1 MAQMVV
7 KGKNIEVTEP
17 LREYVEKK
25 LGKLD
30 KHLDKITATTVELST
45 EPHKSD
51 SQRQVVQVTMQVN
64 GQILRAEDADADMY
78 AAIDGVVEKL
88 ERSMERY
95 KSKRYRKDDI
105 RKTRRAAERTATAT
119 EAALELAQFEE
130 EEQLS
135 GITHVKR
142 FLIKPMSAEEATDQ
156 MELLGH
162 DFYIF
167 FNEDTSAVSVVYK
180 RRNGSYGLLLPELA

>member
-1 MAQMVV
+1 MAQMVI
-7 KGKNIEVTEP
+7 KGKNIDVTEP

-25 LGKLD
+25 LGRLD
-30 KHLDKITATTVELST
+30 RYLDKITATTVELST

-64 GQILRAEDADADMY
+64 GQILRAENADADMY

-88 ERSMERY
+88 EHSVERY

-105 RKTRRAAERTATAT
+105 RKNRRDVERTANAT
-119 EAALELAQFEE
+119 EAALEQAQLAEE
-130 EEQLS
+130 DEIP

-142 FLIKPMSAEEATDQ
+142 FPIKPMSAEEATDQ

-167 FNEDTSAVSVVYK
+167 FNDNTSAVSVVYK
-180 RRNGSYGLLLPELA
+180 RRNGTYGLLLPEPA

>member
-17 LREYVEKK
+17 LHDYVEKK

-45 EPHKSD
+45 EPHKSN

-64 GQILRAEDADADMY
+64 GQILRAENADADMY
-78 AAIDGVVEKL
+78 AAVDGVVEKL

-105 RKTRRAAERTATAT
+105 RKNRREAERSASAN
-119 EAALELAQFEE
+119 EAALAQAQLDEE
-130 EEQLS
+130 DLIT

-142 FLIKPMSAEEATDQ
+142 FQIKPMSAEEATDQ

-180 RRNGSYGLLLPELA
+180 RKNGTYGLLLPELA